1 MATFM
6 EGFAKHVERGL
17 QRYPDEFYISCTI
30 TNIKPYLY
38 TFLGPLQEVN
48 LNINYRSYII
58 ALNNMA
64 KAEYS
69 LAEGVEVDV
78 FGRPRCGDC
87 DEAKK
92 AIEEVQ
98 VPYTYT
104 NVVGDLKAQEKF
116 KRICEA
122 LEMEPAVP
130 VIVISTLTENE
141 NSKLVFVGTGRLILT
156 CKSSLALH

>member
-1 MATFM
+1 
-6 EGFAKHVERGL
+6 
-17 QRYPDEFYISCTI
+17 
-30 TNIKPYLY
+30 
-38 TFLGPLQEVN
+38 
-48 LNINYRSYII
+48 
-58 ALNNMA
+58 MA

-141 NSKLVFVGTGRLILT
+141 NSKLVFVEPRGLGLKALT
-156 CKSSLALH
+156 SALLALRMPVPRK